1 MQDCTPLSPVDAW
14 LAARRRRVLLCL
26 IALAS
31 LVRLLYFLQ
40 LAGGPGLYWHR
51 FEQADT
57 RFFHE
62 WGQRIAAGDLLQRA
76 PLHPFFGWHRDV
88 ARELF
93 RQHPEALRAL
103 AGPDG
108 TPPASEEDAAR
119 RLWDRWYGGPT
130 FHQEPLYPYLV
141 GLSYRLFGPD
151 PRFVFAWQ
159 MVLGVLAVLLVFG
172 IARRMFGELCGALAG
187 VLLALC
193 GPVFY
198 YECLLLRDSAI
209 VFFGL
214 LLVWLWLL
222 ALERERPWLWA
233 LGGVAGGL
241 AVLLKSTFALL
252 LLAMSAWLIVRH
264 RRKMRAHLRSLLP
277 AALGFSL
284 ALAPAVSRNV
294 AVGAPPF
301 AFASVGT
308 VTFVAANTADAPA
321 GEGFF
326 VSPALVSRILWESEG
341 HLLPA
346 LGLTIGT
353 HSNVLR
359 WLGLLV
365 AKLAYSFHWYE
376 IPVNSDFYVFRTYA
390 PILRLPVVFGL
401 LGPLALLSIAVFF
414 RRKIRQ
420 FWPLLALAGVHLL
433 AMLVMHPCSRYRA
446 PMTAALVP
454 FAAAALV
461 WLVEQARAVT
471 LRRLLAALGALLALF
486 LAVNLPSAERMR
498 VPRPA
503 YLAQPHLFFTAP
515 RADRLA
521 AAGDLRGAAMLVEES
536 LAWENVFLPAGTG
549 RAPSPKEA
557 SLAYVAAAIHEECAA
572 RFLLAGDVA
581 RAGVHLVRAGE
592 LFAYLARAI

>member
-1 MQDCTPLSPVDAW
+1 MPGDAPFARVEAW
-14 LAARRRRVLLCL
+14 LAARRHLVIASLF
-26 IALAS
+26 ALAL
-31 LVRLLYFLQ
+31 LVRLVYFLQ
-40 LAGGPGLYWHR
+40 LAGGPGLHWHR

-57 RFFHE
+57 RFFHQ
-62 WGQRIAAGDLLQRA
+62 WAQRIAAGDLLQRE
-76 PLHPFFGWHRDV
+76 PLHPFFDWHLDV

-93 RQHPEALRAL
+93 RQRPEALRTL
-103 AGPDG
+103 AGPDD

-119 RLWDRWYGGPT
+119 RLWDRWYGGAT

-141 GLSYRLFGPD
+141 GLTYRLFGPD

-172 IARRMFGELCGALAG
+172 IARRMFGELCGAVAG
-187 VLLALC
+187 VLAALC

-198 YECLLLRDSAI
+198 YECLLLRDSVI
-209 VFFGL
+209 VFWGL

-233 LGGVAGGL
+233 LGGVAGGM

-252 LLAMSAWLIVRH
+252 LAAMLAWLLVR
-264 RRKMRAHLRSLLP
+264 RRREPRALLRALLP
-277 AALGFSL
+277 AVLGFVL

-326 VSPALVSRILWESEG
+326 VSPAHLARILWESEG
-341 HLLPA
+341 RFLPA
-346 LGLTIGT
+346 LGLTVGT

-376 IPVNSDFYVFRTYA
+376 IPVNTDFYVFRTYA

-401 LGPLALLSIAVFF
+401 LGPLALLGMAVFF
-414 RRKIRQ
+414 RRGIHR
-420 FWPLLALAGVHLL
+420 FWPLLALALVHLL

-461 WLVEQARAVT
+461 WLAGLARAGR
-471 LRRLLAALGALLALF
+471 LRCLVAALGALLALL

-536 LAWENVFLPAGTG
+536 LAWEKVFLPADLAP
-549 RAPSPKEA
+549 APSPEA
-557 SLAYVAAAIHEECAA
+557 ARLSYVAAAIHEECAA
-572 RFLLAGDVA
+572 RFLLAGVVA
-581 RAGVHLVRAGE
+581 RAGLHLVRAGE
-592 LFAYLARAI
+592 LFAHRARAI